1 MMTDPIADLLTR
13 IRNGQMA
20 EKVSVR
26 VPASR
31 LKLAI
36 AKVLQDEGYVESC
49 REVTEA
55 GRPLIEIALKYHDGQ
70 PVIERIDRVS
80 TPGLR
85 RYAGKHRLPRVD
97 GGMGVAIVSTSQGI
111 MSDRAARKAGL
122 GGEIL
127 CVVS

>member
-49 REVTEA
+49 REITEA
-55 GRPLIEIALKYHDGQ
+55 GRPLIEIALKYHDGR

>member
-1 MMTDPIADLLTR
+1 MMTDPIADMLTR

-20 EKVSVR
+20 EKVNVH
-26 VPASR
+26 VPASK
-31 LKLAI
+31 LKHAI
-36 AKVLQDEGYVESC
+36 ARVLQDEGYIEDSREITVE
-49 REVTEA
+49 
-55 GRPLIEIALKYHDGQ
+55 GRPVIEITLKYHGGT
-70 PVIERIDRVS
+70 PVIERIERAS

-85 RYAGKHRLPRVD
+85 LYKGKTKLPRVD
-97 GGMGVAIVSTSQGI
+97 GGTGIAIVSTSQGI

>member
-20 EKVSVR
+20 EKVNVR

-49 REVTEA
+49 REITEA

>member
-36 AKVLQDEGYVESC
+36 ARVLQDEGYVESC

-70 PVIERIDRVS
+70 PVIERIERVS

-97 GGMGVAIVSTSQGI
+97 GGMGVAIVSTSRGI

>member
-20 EKVSVR
+20 EKVNVR

-31 LKLAI
+31 LKLAV
-36 AKVLQDEGYVESC
+36 AKVLQDEGYIESC
-49 REVTEA
+49 REITEA

-70 PVIERIDRVS
+70 PVIERLDRVS

-85 RYAGKHRLPRVD
+85 RYAGQHRPPRGDV
-97 GGMGVAIVSTSQGI
+97 GMGVAIVSTSQGI

>member
-13 IRNGQMA
+13 IRNAQMA
-20 EKVSVR
+20 EKVNVR

-55 GRPLIEIALKYHDGQ
+55 GRPLIEIALKYHDGR

>member
-20 EKVSVR
+20 EKVNVR

-31 LKLAI
+31 LKLAV
-36 AKVLQDEGYVESC
+36 ARVLQDEGYIESC
-49 REVTEA
+49 REITEA
-55 GRPLIEIALKYHDGQ
+55 GRPLIEIALKYHDGR
-70 PVIERIDRVS
+70 PVIERLDRVS

-127 CVVS
+127 CIVS

>member
-1 MMTDPIADLLTR
+1 MMTDPIADMLTR

-26 VPASR
+26 VPGSR

-36 AKVLQDEGYVESC
+36 VKVLQEEGYVEGC
-49 REVTEA
+49 RETTVN
-55 GRPLIEIALKYHDGQ
+55 GRPVIEIILKYHSGE
-70 PVIERIDRVS
+70 PVIERIERAS
-80 TPGLR
+80 KPGLR
-85 RYAGKHRLPRVD
+85 RYEGKSSLPRVN
-97 GGMGVAIVSTSQGI
+97 GGTGVAIVSTSRGI

>member
-49 REVTEA
+49 REITEA

-70 PVIERIDRVS
+70 PVIERLDRVS

>member
-49 REVTEA
+49 REITEA
-55 GRPLIEIALKYHDGQ
+55 GRPLIEIALKYHDGR
-70 PVIERIDRVS
+70 PVIERLDRVS

>member
-1 MMTDPIADLLTR
+1 MMTDPIADMLTR

-26 VPASR
+26 VPGSK

-36 AKVLQDEGYVESC
+36 VKVLQEEGYVEGL
-49 REVTEA
+49 RETTVN
-55 GRPLIEIALKYHDGQ
+55 GRPVIEVILKYHSGE
-70 PVIERIDRVS
+70 PVIERIERAS
-80 TPGLR
+80 KPGLR
-85 RYAGKHRLPRVD
+85 RYEGKTSMPRVN
-97 GGMGVAIVSTSQGI
+97 GGTGVAIVSTSRGI

>member
-26 VPASR
+26 IPASR
-31 LKLAI
+31 LKLAV
-36 AKVLQDEGYVESC
+36 AKVLQDEGYIEGC
-49 REVTEA
+49 REVTEE
-55 GRPLIEIALKYHDGQ
+55 GRPLIEVALKYHEGQ
-70 PVIERIDRVS
+70 PVIERIERVS
-80 TPGLR
+80 SPGLR
-85 RYAGKHRLPRVD
+85 RYEGKNKLPRVN
-97 GGMGVAIVSTSQGI
+97 GGMGVAIVSTSRGI

>member
-20 EKVSVR
+20 EKVNVR

-55 GRPLIEIALKYHDGQ
+55 GRPLIEIALKYHDGR

>member
-20 EKVSVR
+20 EKVNVR
-26 VPASR
+26 IPASR

-36 AKVLQDEGYVESC
+36 ARVLQDEGYIEAC
-49 REVTEA
+49 REVTEE
-55 GRPLIEIALKYHDGQ
+55 GRPLIEIALKYHDGH
-70 PVIERIDRVS
+70 PVIERIERVS

-85 RYAGKHRLPRVD
+85 RYQGKNKLPRVN

-127 CVVS
+127 CIVS

>member
-20 EKVSVR
+20 EKVNVR

-36 AKVLQDEGYVESC
+36 AKVLQDEGYIESC

-70 PVIERIDRVS
+70 PVIERLDRVS

-97 GGMGVAIVSTSQGI
+97 GGMGVAIVSTSKGI

-127 CVVS
+127 CIVA